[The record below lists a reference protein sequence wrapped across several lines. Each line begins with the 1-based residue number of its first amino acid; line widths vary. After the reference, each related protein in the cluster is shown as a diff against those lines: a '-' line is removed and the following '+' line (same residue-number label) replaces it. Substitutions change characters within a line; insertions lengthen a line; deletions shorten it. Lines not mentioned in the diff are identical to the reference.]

1 MTRVSCDMMN
11 PFAVGHLVNHPPPDT
26 AANIK
31 FIDFDLPYIDNRE
44 AVVKRNTQAQTR
56 KDDVMRAVAMVSQ

>member
-1 MTRVSCDMMN
+1 MMN

-31 FIDFDLPYIDNRE
+31 FIDFDLPYTFFPSSMARYLPYIDNRE
-44 AVVKRNTQAQTR
+44 AVVKRNTQA
-56 KDDVMRAVAMVSQ
+56 